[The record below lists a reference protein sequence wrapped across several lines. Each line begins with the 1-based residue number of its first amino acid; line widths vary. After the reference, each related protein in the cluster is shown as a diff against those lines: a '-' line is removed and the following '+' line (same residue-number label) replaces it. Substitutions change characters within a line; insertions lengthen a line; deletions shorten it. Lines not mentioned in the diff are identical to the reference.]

1 MSWIYIFLFPY
12 SSASISITIL
22 FSFFSRIFPHKTRPI
37 EYKSLS
43 LPYIIIF
50 GIINKFLLN
59 LIFSFGTIFSLIH
72 TAIAMGIAFVIIET
86 VSLVGITGQICS
98 GKTTLTN
105 YLRRKYRATIINIDE
120 LNREV
125 LLQEEVLSEIEKAFG
140 PELFWF
146 NPETKRKELD
156 KPKMREIIFKDPKK
170 KKQLEMITHTR
181 IFMKFFQIMI
191 AEKLF
196 KRNKY
201 VFIENA
207 LLLRF
212 FVFRL
217 LCKSIICVCV
227 KNQETLVE
235 RIINRDK
242 CDETVAKNIIKN
254 QLPLGEFQDK
264 SNIVI
269 YNDDIGI
276 NEFTQQMDGIVNTL
290 FPSHNGSGHHH
301 HHHHHHQ
308 HNVHSHHE

>member
-12 SSASISITIL
+12 SSASISITII
-22 FSFFSRIFPHKTRPI
+22 FSFFSRIFPYKTRPI
-37 EYKSLS
+37 QYKSLS

-50 GIINKFLLN
+50 GILNKFLLN

-72 TAIAMGIAFVIIET
+72 TAIVMGIAFIIIET
-86 VSLVGITGQICS
+86 VSIIGITGQICS

-140 PELFWF
+140 PEVFWF
-146 NPETKRKELD
+146 NPETKRRELN
-156 KPKMREIIFKDPKK
+156 KPKIREIIFKDPKK
-170 KKQLEMITHTR
+170 KHKLESITHSR
-181 IFMKFFQIMI
+181 VFMKFFQIMI
-191 AEKLF
+191 AEKLI

-212 FVFRL
+212 FVFKL
-217 LCKSIICVCV
+217 LCNSIICVCV
-227 KNQETLVE
+227 RNQEKLIE
-235 RIINRDK
+235 RILSRDK
-242 CDETVAKNIIKN
+242 CDETIAKSMIKN

-269 YNDDIGI
+269 YNDDINI
-276 NEFTQQMDGIVNTL
+276 NEFTQQIDGIMNKL
-290 FPSHNGSGHHH
+290 FPFNNAKCHHCHHH
-301 HHHHHHQ
+301 KT
-308 HNVHSHHE
+308 HSHHE